1 MFFRKVI
8 VINFADNKLSVE
20 EINLDVRER
29 LKMKHSK
36 VSVVIPV
43 YNMELYL
50 AETLESV
57 LKSDYPNFEVI
68 VMDDESTDKSL
79 SIAEHYREKD
89 RRISIYS
96 QPNQGASAARNNAI
110 KTARGCYILPVDADN
125 LISDNY
131 ISEAAKTLD
140 ENPEVKLVS
149 SEAEYIGDK
158 SGRWKFEQFS
168 INLLC
173 RRNLVDNCSMYRKS
187 DWESVGGYCNEILG
201 REDWDFWLSLFKSGG
216 KFIRLPI
223 VGLYYRVRP
232 NSKKARTRHLYKDI
246 IDAFNTRHKPLFY
259 KELRGKLHYQR
270 THSKVFNTL
279 ISWFRPHNIY
289 SKTSNPTLEKLVYLA
304 NEENIKKDQLK
315 LNDETVECIQFKEK
329 RFHIPGTKIKKSK
342 ARNRFNISNN
352 LHLGYNEE
360 QTSLFSL
367 NSYLI
372 KKAQ

>member
-1 MFFRKVI
+1 
-8 VINFADNKLSVE
+8 
-20 EINLDVRER
+20 
-29 LKMKHSK
+29 MKHSK

-57 LKSDYPNFEVI
+57 LMSDYPNFEVI

-89 RRISIYS
+89 TRIRIYS
-96 QPNQGASAARNNAI
+96 QPNQGASSARNNAI

-131 ISEAAKTLD
+131 ISEAAKILD

-270 THSKVFNTL
+270 TYSKVFNTL

-342 ARNRFNISNN
+342 ARNRFNSSNN

-360 QTSLFSL
+360 QISLFTL

>member
-1 MFFRKVI
+1 M
-8 VINFADNKLSVE
+8 SVE

-131 ISEAAKTLD
+131 ISEAAKILD

-270 THSKVFNTL
+270 TYSKVFNTL

>member
-1 MFFRKVI
+1 M
-8 VINFADNKLSVE
+8 LLVE
-20 EINLDVRER
+20 EINRDVRENIR
-29 LKMKHSK
+29 MKHNK

-43 YNMELYL
+43 YNMEMYL

-68 VMDDESTDKSL
+68 VMNDESTDKSL
-79 SIAEHYREKD
+79 SIAEHYKEKD
-89 RRISIYS
+89 TRIHVYS
-96 QPNQGASAARNNAI
+96 QPNQGASSARNNAI
-110 KTARGCYILPVDADN
+110 EIARGCYILPVDADN

-131 ISEAAKTLD
+131 ISEAAKILD
-140 ENPEVKLVS
+140 ENPTVKLVS

-216 KFIRLPI
+216 QFIRIPI
-223 VGLYYRVRP
+223 VGLYYRVRS

-246 IDAFNTRHKPLFY
+246 IDAFNIRHKPLFY
-259 KELRGKLHYQR
+259 NELRGKLHYQR
-270 THSKVFNTL
+270 TYSKAFNIITN
-279 ISWFRPHNIY
+279 WFRPHNIY

-304 NEENIKKDQLK
+304 NEENTIKNQLT
-315 LNDETVECIQFKEK
+315 LNNEAVEYIQFKE
-329 RFHIPGTKIKKSK
+329 RHFHIPFTKIKKSK
-342 ARNRFNISNN
+342 ARNCFNNSND

-360 QTSLFSL
+360 QISLFSL

-372 KKAQ
+372 KKLNENESKPYYICI